1 MTSPNLL
8 FPDRAVLRL
17 SGPDVFALLER
28 TVTHTVE
35 NWAEG
40 EIRFGA
46 LLTPQGKIIAEYLAL
61 NRAGEIL
68 LDCHESAIA
77 DLAKRLK
84 MFRLRADVTIEI
96 AADLRSVTGELTDP
110 RSAQLPGRNIVTESE
125 VVGPFSNWHV
135 ARIAAGVPEQGSDY
149 GSAEVFPTDV
159 NMDHMGGMD
168 YKKGCFVGQ
177 EVASRMKRKST
188 IRKRTIALNCIKL
201 HAGDDVRCGGLIG
214 AVTSVEG
221 DQGLALIRLDRLATN
236 TVKGETV
243 TVNDV
248 PATLPT
254 EADSWQTKEIAEF
267 YVDAEN

>member
-8 FPDRAVLRL
+8 YPERAILRL
-17 SGPDVFALLER
+17 SGPDTFALLER

-35 NWAEG
+35 NWADG
-40 EIRFGA
+40 EMRYGA
-46 LLTPQGKIIAEYLAL
+46 LLTPQGKIIAEHLAL
-61 NRAGEIL
+61 YRDGDIL
-68 LDCHESAIA
+68 LDCHESAVE

-84 MFRLRADVTIEI
+84 MFRLRADVTIEV
-96 AADLRSVTGELTDP
+96 AADFRAVTGETSDP
-110 RSAQLPGRNIVTESE
+110 RSAQLPGRNIVAESE
-125 VVGPFSNWHV
+125 VAGPLPDWH
-135 ARIAAGVPEQGSDY
+135 AQRIAAGIPEQGSDF
-149 GSAEVFPTDV
+149 GGAEVFPTDV
-159 NMDHMGGMD
+159 NMDQMSGMD

-214 AVTSVEG
+214 TVTSVEG

-236 TVKGETV
+236 TVKGEMI

-254 EADSWQTKEIAEF
+254 EADSWQAKEITEF

>member
-1 MTSPNLL
+1 MSSPNLL
-8 FPDRAVLRL
+8 FPNRAVLRL

-46 LLTPQGKIIAEYLAL
+46 LLTPQGKVIAEYLAL
-61 NRAGEIL
+61 YRGGEFL
-68 LDCHESAIA
+68 LDTHESAIK

-96 AADLRSVTGELTDP
+96 AADLRSVTGEFADP
-110 RSAQLPGRNIVTESE
+110 RSAQLPGRNIIAESE
-125 VVGPFSNWHV
+125 VAGPLSDWH
-135 ARIAAGVPEQGSDY
+135 ALRIASGVPEQGSDF

-159 NMDHMGGMD
+159 NMDQMGGMD

-214 AVTSVEG
+214 EITSVDG
-221 DQGLALIRLDRLATN
+221 DQGLALIRLDRLAAN
-236 TVKGETV
+236 TVKGEAI
-243 TVNDV
+243 TVNDM

-254 EADSWQTKEIAEF
+254 EADSWQTKEISEF
-267 YVDAEN
+267 YVDAEK